1 MKHVRR
7 AVTVIA
13 GAAALI
19 AAGSAH
25 GQIFL
30 EPRPAWQV
38 YVTPVPPVFVNQ
50 AGPVVT
56 EQALLPPPPP
66 PAPAPPP
73 LHIVQADVIK
83 AQEVR
88 ADTIYATSI
97 KAKQINGTVH
107 QQRDMPFTTRGTMGV
122 PSVVA
127 STIYANRIDARAVTA
142 KNISVR
148 TVERD

>member
-7 AVTVIA
+7 AVSGIA
-13 GAAALI
+13 GVAALL
-19 AAGSAH
+19 AVGSAH

-30 EPRPAWQV
+30 EPRPVWPV
-38 YVTPVPPVFVNQ
+38 YVTPVPPILVP
-50 AGPVVT
+50 APPT
-56 EQALLPPPPP
+56 AAEQALMPPPPP
-66 PAPAPPP
+66 PAPAPAP

-88 ADTIYATSI
+88 ADTIYATRI

-107 QQRDMPFTTRGTMGV
+107 QQRDVPFTARGTMGA

-127 STIYANRIDARAVTA
+127 STIYANRIDAQAVTA
-142 KNISVR
+142 RNIYVR

>member
-1 MKHVRR
+1 MKQVRR
-7 AVTVIA
+7 ALTVIA
-13 GAAALI
+13 GVAAVI

-30 EPRPAWQV
+30 EPRPAWPV
-38 YVTPVPPVFVNQ
+38 YVSPVPPVLVN
-50 AGPVVT
+50 PMPPD
-56 EQALLPPPPP
+56 EALLPPPPPP

-88 ADTIYATSI
+88 ADTIYATRI

-107 QQRDMPFTTRGTMGV
+107 PQRDLPFTARGTVGV

-127 STIYANRIDARAVTA
+127 STIYANRIDAHAVTA
-142 KNISVR
+142 RNIYVR

>member
-1 MKHVRR
+1 MKHLRR
-7 AVTVIA
+7 AVSVIA
-13 GAAALI
+13 GVAALI
-19 AAGSAH
+19 AVGSAH

-30 EPRPAWQV
+30 EPRPTWAV
-38 YVTPVPPVFVNQ
+38 YVTPVPPILVNP
-50 AGPVVT
+50 ATTLPA
-56 EQALLPPPPP
+56 EQALMPPPPP
-66 PAPAPPP
+66 PAPAPAP

-88 ADTIYATSI
+88 ADTIYATRI

-107 QQRDMPFTTRGTMGV
+107 QQRDVPFTARGTMGA

-142 KNISVR
+142 KNIYVR